1 MNDKGNNFLITVLS
15 SVISVKGLIL
25 ASILVLPAIT
35 YFYVTQGSNNFIK
48 LEVIGHEG
56 HQIPD
61 FSFINQN
68 NEVVINDSFKGNIY
82 ITNFFFTSC
91 PTICPVM
98 TKNMAYV
105 QDKLSVY
112 PDIKFLSHTVDPF
125 NDTPERMLNY
135 VNDLKNKNVNISL
148 SNWDFVTGNKDELYT
163 IAQSYFVNVSM
174 DSLAPGG
181 FLHSEYFVLIDKE
194 GRVRSGIDKNN
205 NVVGVY
211 DGTNDAQ
218 MKDLVNDVNVLMAEY
233 KKPKKEDEE

>member
-1 MNDKGNNFLITVLS
+1 VNDKGNNFLITVLS

-105 QDKLSVY
+105 QDKLSTF
-112 PDIKFLSHTVDPF
+112 PNIKFLSHTVDPL

-135 VNDLKNKNVNISL
+135 VNELKVKNVNINL
-148 SNWDFVTGNKDELYT
+148 SNWDFVTGEKEELYK